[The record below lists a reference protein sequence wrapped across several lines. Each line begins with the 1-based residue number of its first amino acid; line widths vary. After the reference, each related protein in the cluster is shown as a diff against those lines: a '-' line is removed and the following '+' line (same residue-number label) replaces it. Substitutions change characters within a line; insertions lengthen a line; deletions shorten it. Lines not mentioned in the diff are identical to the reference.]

1 MLITGAGSGIGRRA
15 ASLFAAEGAQLALLD
30 LDGAAAAE
38 AAAETG
44 GTAFTADVAD
54 EASVN
59 TAVAAAAAAL
69 GGIDGVVN
77 AAGITLTGSL
87 AATELRV
94 WRQVMSV
101 NLDGTFLVCR
111 ACLPWLQQAPFA
123 TIVNIAS
130 GQALL
135 PGPSLAA
142 YAASERRRADADPG
156 IGGGAGAA
164 DPGERGLPGHRG
176 HADDCRRGARCG
188 AGPSRYALRRM
199 GTALEIAQTLL
210 FLTGRKSAF
219 VTGAALAVDGGR
231 SITKGISRDR
241 GSASRNRL
249 ERNNGRIEAM
259 ATTRRR
265 VLGGIGAG
273 TAVFAGSGGRGRKT
287 SCASARCMR

>member
-1 MLITGAGSGIGRRA
+1 MSGAAPAWEAPEPAARLAGRRVLITGAGSGIGRRA

-44 GTAFTADVAD
+44 GAAFTADVAD

-77 AAGITLTGSL
+77 AAGITRTGSL

-142 YAASERRRADADPG
+142 YAASKGGVLTLTRALAVELAPLIRVNAVCPG
-156 IGGGAGAA
+156 IVDTPMIAGAVRDA
-164 DPGERGLPGHRG
+164 APDL
-176 HADDCRRGARCG
+176 
-188 AGPSRYALRRM
+188 SRYALRRM

-231 SITKGISRDR
+231 TYH
-241 GSASRNRL
+241 
-249 ERNNGRIEAM
+249 
-259 ATTRRR
+259 
-265 VLGGIGAG
+265 
-273 TAVFAGSGGRGRKT
+273 
-287 SCASARCMR
+287 

>member
-1 MLITGAGSGIGRRA
+1 MSGAAPSWDEPAPAARLVGRRILITGAGSGIGRRT
-15 ASLFAAEGAQLALLD
+15 ASLFAREGARLALLD
-30 LDGAAAAE
+30 LNGAAVAQAAAE
-38 AAAETG
+38 SGGAAH
-44 GTAFTADVAD
+44 TADVAD

-59 TAVAAAAAAL
+59 AAVAEAAAAL

-87 AATELRV
+87 AETEMRI
-94 WRQVMSV
+94 WRRVMSV

-142 YAASERRRADADPG
+142 YAASKGGVLTLTRALAVELAPRIRVNAICPG
-156 IGGGAGAA
+156 IVDTPMVAGSVRDAA
-164 DPGERGLPGHRG
+164 PDL
-176 HADDCRRGARCG
+176 
-188 AGPSRYALRRM
+188 SRYALRRM

-210 FLTGRKSAF
+210 FLTSRESAF

-231 SITKGISRDR
+231 T
-241 GSASRNRL
+241 
-249 ERNNGRIEAM
+249 
-259 ATTRRR
+259 
-265 VLGGIGAG
+265 
-273 TAVFAGSGGRGRKT
+273 FH
-287 SCASARCMR
+287 